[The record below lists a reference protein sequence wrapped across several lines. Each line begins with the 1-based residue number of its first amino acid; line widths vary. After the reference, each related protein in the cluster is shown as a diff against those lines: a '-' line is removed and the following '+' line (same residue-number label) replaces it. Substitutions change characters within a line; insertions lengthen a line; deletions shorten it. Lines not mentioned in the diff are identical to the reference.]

1 MSYTLN
7 YTKRFEK
14 DVTACRKAG
23 RDLESLWAVVEILSE
38 EGKLPEEYMPH
49 MLTEEYAGLWECH
62 IEDDWLLLWRQDD
75 KRLTLLLT
83 NTGTHEELFHPIKG
97 KKK

>member
-14 DVTACRKAG
+14 DVTTCKKAG
-23 RDLESLWAVVEILSE
+23 RDLESLWAIVDILAE
-38 EGKLPEEYMPH
+38 EGSLPEEYMPH

-62 IEDDWLLLWRQDD
+62 IEDDWLLVWRQDD

-83 NTGTHEELFHPIKG
+83 NTGTHSDMF
-97 KKK
+97 KK